1 MKHIARTTVAALSAG
16 AIALT
21 LAACGSTSQSTG
33 ESKDG
38 GATEILVWSWEPTV
52 TPVVKA
58 FEKKH
63 PEIKVKLVNAG
74 TNKDEY
80 TALNNALEAGS
91 GYPDVVQIETHALPE
106 YVYKNQL
113 KDLSDFG
120 AKDYD
125 GFYMPG
131 IWSSVQINDGIYGL
145 PMGAGPMAMFYNKEV
160 FDKAG
165 VTEVPTTW
173 DEYYEAAKKIRAV
186 GSYITTD
193 GLDAGQFDSFWW
205 QAGGQPYA
213 VDGENVTIDLTGD
226 ENVKKVN
233 DYWQKM
239 IDEDLVLAGVTG
251 WTDDW
256 NRGLNDGSIATLLA
270 GAWMPAT
277 LVNVAPDGA
286 GKWRVAQTPGWSE
299 GDTSNCE
306 HGGSTL
312 AMVEGIDE
320 AKAKAAWTFM
330 DFVSHD
336 EEAIEIRRDNGAF
349 PDDNG
354 SLEDPG
360 FLEATTLK
368 NSAGEDIEYFG
379 GQKFNEEFATA
390 AANVKTKFEN
400 LPYEVYARGKFG
412 DYVGYSRI
420 KDSSIADGVAAWQK
434 DLTDYGNSQGFTVK
448 N

>member
-1 MKHIARTTVAALSAG
+1 MKSRIIRSLAVISTAAVALSLG
-16 AIALT
+16 
-21 LAACGSTSQSTG
+21 ACGSTTAS
-33 ESKDG
+33 DG
-38 GATEILVWSWEPTV
+38 DSAKSEPTELLVWSWEPTI

-58 FEKKH
+58 FEQKH

-91 GYPDVVQIETHALPE
+91 GYPDVAQIETYALPE

-113 KDLSDFG
+113 KDLSEFG
-120 AKDYD
+120 AGDYD

-131 IWSSVQINDGIYGL
+131 IWSSVHIGEGIYGL
-145 PMGAGPMAMFYNKEV
+145 PMGAGPMALFYNKEV

-165 VTEVPTTW
+165 VTEPPATW
-173 DEYYEAAKKIRAV
+173 DEFYEAAKKIRAT
-186 GSYITTD
+186 GSYIATD
-193 GLDAGQFDSFWW
+193 GLDAGQFGSFWW
-205 QAGGQPYA
+205 QADAHPFSM
-213 VDGENVTIDLTGD
+213 DGENVTINLTGD
-226 ENVKKVN
+226 KNVRKV
-233 DYWQKM
+233 DDFWQKM
-239 IDEDLVLAGVTG
+239 IDEDLVLTGVTG

-256 NRGLNDGSIATLLA
+256 NRGLNDGTIASLLS

-286 GKWRVAQTPGWSE
+286 GKWRVAQTPQWEAGENVNSE
-299 GDTSNCE
+299 N
-306 HGGSTL
+306 GGSTL
-312 AMVEGIDE
+312 AMIEGIDDT
-320 AKAKAAWTFM
+320 KAKAAWTFI

-336 EEAIEIRRDNGAF
+336 EEAIKIRRDNGAF

-354 SLEDPG
+354 SLSNSD
-360 FLEATTLK
+360 FLNATTLK

-379 GQKFNEEFATA
+379 GQKFNEEFAKA
-390 AANVKTKFEN
+390 AENVTIEYEN

-412 DYVGYSRI
+412 DYLGYS
-420 KDSSIADGVAAWQK
+420 KVKASSIADGLAAWQK